1 MCSPEKRRVLE
12 EKIYTLEHELEELR
26 WKITG
31 TEIQKIELINAK
43 ELSNREAI
51 EVRQQLEQTQQS
63 LETAR

>member
-1 MCSPEKRRVLE
+1 MCSPERRRVLE

-26 WKITG
+26 WKVTG

-51 EVRQQLEQTQQS
+51 EVRQ
-63 LETAR
+63 